1 MSKANAFAKTMESSI
16 AELVKNAT
24 IHKDTHHVA
33 FATPTLPK
41 GITAESLTLHNDF
54 VNQVSVAAE
63 AALSEIAIAQYPDT
77 KVTDW
82 DGELS
87 LVPGIDITATAMLK
101 TTVGEETMYG
111 ITDLCVDHVFNE
123 ELSSWYGEFQGVNQ
137 DRVKKLFD

>member
-1 MSKANAFAKTMESSI
+1 MSKANAFAKSMDSSI

-33 FATPTLPK
+33 FTVPTLPK

-54 VNQVSVAAE
+54 VNQVSVATE
-63 AALSEIAIAQYPDT
+63 AALSEIAIGQYPDT

-87 LVPGIDITATAMLK
+87 LVPGIDITATVMLK
-101 TTVGEETMYG
+101 TTVGEDTMYG
-111 ITDLCVDHVFNE
+111 TSDLCVDHTFNE
-123 ELSSWYGEFQGVNQ
+123 ELSVWYDEFLDVNQ
-137 DRVKKLFD
+137 ERVKKLFD